1 MCIFYSVFI
10 EECGVIVIIYLCFFF
25 VEDYI
30 YYLKIWL
37 ILEFYLIDVVEKIV
51 LIFYV

>member
-10 EECGVIVIIYLCFFF
+10 VECGVIVIIYLCFFMF
-25 VEDYI
+25 KII

-37 ILEFYLIDVVEKIV
+37 ILEFYLIDFVEKIV